1 MRDLI
6 KIRQKGADIVT
17 EIVSRRKS
25 EYSNIKFL
33 AAAYDNTR
41 SVGGRVLTV
50 DSIINA
56 RILNNVGKK
65 SVFKIIPSS
74 FAWLRAPN
82 Y

>member
-1 MRDLI
+1 VRVLI
-6 KIRQKGADIVT
+6 KIRQKGANIVT

-25 EYSNIKFL
+25 EYSNIKNL

-65 SVFKIIPSS
+65 SVLNNPK
-74 FAWLRAPN
+74 
-82 Y
+82 

>member
-65 SVFKIIPSS
+65 SVLNNGTSDKMWSPGG
-74 FAWLRAPN
+74 
-82 Y
+82 